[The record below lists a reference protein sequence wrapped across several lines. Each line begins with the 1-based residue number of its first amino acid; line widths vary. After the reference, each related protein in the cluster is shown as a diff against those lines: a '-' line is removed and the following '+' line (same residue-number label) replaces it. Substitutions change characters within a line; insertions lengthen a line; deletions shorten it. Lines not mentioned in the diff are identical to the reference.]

1 MDAMAEEPQAIS
13 VWHHLLLFERLGY
26 EHVVEVIDARHE
38 EWLVR
43 VSPVLT

>member
-1 MDAMAEEPQAIS
+1 
-13 VWHHLLLFERLGY
+13 LGY